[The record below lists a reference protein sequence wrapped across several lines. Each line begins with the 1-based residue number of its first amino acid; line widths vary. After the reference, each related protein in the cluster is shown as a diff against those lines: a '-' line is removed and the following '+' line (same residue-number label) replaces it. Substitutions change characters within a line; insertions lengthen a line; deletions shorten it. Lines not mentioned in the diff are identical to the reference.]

1 VGDIRLDEENHN
13 FTPGTI
19 LKVGKDGL
27 VVACG
32 VGKVVIKEVQFDSS
46 RRMTVEEYICGH
58 KVGEGEVLGQ

>member
-1 VGDIRLDEENHN
+1 
-13 FTPGTI
+13 
-19 LKVGKDGL
+19 VGKDGL

-58 KVGEGEVLGQ
+58 KVGEGEVLDNSYRNFASLMVLYLFCL

>member
-32 VGKVVIKEVQFDSS
+32 VGKVVIKRSS
-46 RRMTVEEYICGH
+46 V
-58 KVGEGEVLGQ
+58 